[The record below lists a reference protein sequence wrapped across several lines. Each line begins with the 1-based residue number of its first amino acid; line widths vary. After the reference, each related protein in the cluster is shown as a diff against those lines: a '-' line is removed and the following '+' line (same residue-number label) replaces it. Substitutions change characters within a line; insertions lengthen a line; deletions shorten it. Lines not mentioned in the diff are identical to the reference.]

1 MGMFSIE
8 MCDSHPFQ
16 SSSEILFD
24 PIHQTARQASEVN
37 ALAEF
42 GRDYELPQAL
52 IPRSLP

>member
-37 ALAEF
+37 TLAEF

-52 IPRSLP
+52 IPRCLP

>member
-16 SSSEILFD
+16 SSAEIVFEAV
-24 PIHQTARQASEVN
+24 HQIAGQASEVN
-37 ALAEF
+37 AFAEF
-42 GRDYELPQAL
+42 GRDYDLPQAL